1 MRAASTSRVKR
12 TRNSWSSASSVRT
25 VLIATRRPDAE
36 PDFGRAPVTEVFAP
50 EMPPHLL
57 VHFAV
62 TELEP
67 ALETVTRLG
76 GRTQVPPFETSYGTA
91 AVVTDNQGASF
102 ALLRR

>member
-1 MRAASTSRVKR
+1 LFHEALFGEGA
-12 TRNSWSSASSVRT
+12 
-25 VLIATRRPDAE
+25 D

-62 TELEP
+62 RDLEA
-67 ALETVTRLG
+67 ALREVTRLG
-76 GRTQVPPFETSYGTA
+76 GRTQVPPFGTSYGTA

-102 ALLRR
+102 ALLHR